1 LGHEREVKKSALVI
15 AARTLSGLSG
25 YLVLAIAANHLTVA
39 QFAALSLLQTI
50 IFLSQIV
57 FDSGLTQLATRETA
71 GSADW
76 RQQASTY
83 QNSRLTI
90 HTGLAALLIVIHA
103 AGLIPTQDL
112 WLPLVAALTL
122 LSNALVLDWLLF
134 SRQEQRLWAIKVLI
148 TSGSNVLITAGLL
161 IVSSRPE
168 AVLAGVALT
177 NLAGWIY
184 LHTQGMTAPL
194 RLALPGKQT
203 ARHALQLSL
212 GSMLFHAAY
221 NTPLLMATAMH
232 ASTSGA
238 AFAILYRLFSAMTL
252 FVPTLLEFAVA
263 REVAALKAGGSHG
276 HLKVLFR
283 LLTISLLVC
292 SPVIVVPSHHLHA
305 AFSLAIDLDKYQINP
320 KDFNYIKVALLLF
333 CVDFCFQR
341 TAFVFDRRKLIVGSA
356 VGGLLVAGAVL
367 ALTVNAIKYLE
378 PATWFHPLFAYQT
391 TSALLILVNMTSL
404 HRKKTAQ

>member
-1 LGHEREVKKSALVI
+1 MKKSALVI
-15 AARTLSGLSG
+15 AARTLSGISG
-25 YLVLAIAANHLTVA
+25 YLVLAIAANQLTAA

-71 GSADW
+71 GSLDW
-76 RQQASTY
+76 RLQASAY
-83 QNSRLTI
+83 QNIRLTI
-90 HTGLAALLIVIHA
+90 HAGLAALLTLAHA
-103 AGLIPTQDL
+103 AGLIPTQDS

-148 TSGSNVLITAGLL
+148 TAGSNVLITAGLL
-161 IVSSRPE
+161 FASSRPE

-184 LHTQGMTAPL
+184 LRTQGMAGRF
-194 RLALPGKQT
+194 RLALPGRRT
-203 ARHALQLSL
+203 AEHALQLSL
-212 GSMLFHAAY
+212 GATLFHAAY
-221 NTPLLMATAMH
+221 NVPLLMATAMH

-263 REVAALKAGGSHG
+263 REIAALKRGHSHG
-276 HLKVLFR
+276 HLKVLLR

-292 SPVIVVPSHHLHA
+292 SPVIMVPSPHLHA
-305 AFSLAIDLDKYQINP
+305 AFSLAIDLGKYQINP
-320 KDFNYIKVALLLF
+320 GDFNYVKAALVLF
-333 CVDFCFQR
+333 SVDYCFQR
-341 TAFVFDRRKLIVGSA
+341 TAFVFDRRKLIIGSA
-356 VGGLLVAGAVL
+356 IGGLLIAGVVL
-367 ALTVNAIKYLE
+367 ALSANDMKSMEPVN
-378 PATWFHPLFAYQT
+378 WFHPLFAYQA
-391 TSALLILVNMTSL
+391 TSALIILANMTSL
-404 HRKKTAQ
+404 HRRKTE

>member
-1 LGHEREVKKSALVI
+1 MKKSALVI

-25 YLVLAIAANHLTVA
+25 YLVLAIAANHLTAA

-71 GSADW
+71 GSPDW
-76 RQQASTY
+76 RLQASAY

-90 HTGLAALLIVIHA
+90 HAGLAALLIVVHA
-103 AGLIPTQDL
+103 SGLIPTQDR
-112 WLPLVAALTL
+112 WLPLVAALAL

-148 TSGSNVLITAGLL
+148 TAGSNVLITAGLL

-168 AVLAGVALT
+168 AVLAGVVLT

-184 LHTQGMTAPL
+184 LHAQGMAGPF
-194 RLALPGKQT
+194 RLTLPSKQT
-203 ARHALQLSL
+203 AQHALQLSL
-212 GSMLFHAAY
+212 GAMLSHAAY
-221 NTPLLMATAMH
+221 NTPLLMATAMQ
-232 ASTSGA
+232 ANTFGA

-263 REVAALKAGGSHG
+263 REIAALKKGENLG

-292 SPVIVVPSHHLHA
+292 CPVIVVPSHYLHFV
-305 AFSLAIDLDKYQINP
+305 FSLAIDLGKYQINP
-320 KDFNYIKVALLLF
+320 EDLNYIKVALLLF
-333 CVDFCFQR
+333 SVDYCFQR
-341 TAFVFDRRKLIVGSA
+341 TAFVFDCRKLIVGSA

-367 ALTVNAIKYLE
+367 YVTASDMKSME
-378 PATWFHPLFAYQT
+378 PATWFHPLFAYQA
-391 TSALLILVNMTSL
+391 TSALVILANMTSL
-404 HRKKTAQ
+404 NRRKNEQ